1 MLIENM
7 TPEELLAYD
16 RFCADLAEF
25 GDTDGEFDNLTGLFA
40 PIDAEVPF

>member
-25 GDTDGEFDNLTGLFA
+25 GDTDGGTENLIPLF
-40 PIDAEVPF
+40 AEVPF